1 MHAVDAEVVQK
12 GIEIVGGSAGLRTG
26 RWIDDRP
33 PEVPPIESNE
43 AVTCGREPRDLVFPY
58 THAAR
63 GGVEE
68 NHGYSAS
75 AGVHVPQFGASNSRK
90 AFAGGNVRSSGSW
103 RWRRGGLRKKIQNE
117 AGKDFPVFPVGGMPR
132 FRDHSKIRGGE

>member
-1 MHAVDAEVVQK
+1 MHAFDAEVVQK

-43 AVTCGREPRDLVFPY
+43 SVTCGREGWDRVCPY
-58 THAAR
+58 APAAGSGVKEYHAS
-63 GGVEE
+63 
-68 NHGYSAS
+68 SAS

-90 AFAGGNVRSSGSW
+90 AFAGGNVHPGGSW
-103 RWRRGGLRKKIQNE
+103 RWRRRVLRKKFQN
-117 AGKDFPVFPVGGMPR
+117 
-132 FRDHSKIRGGE
+132 

>member
-58 THAAR
+58 THAA
-63 GGVEE
+63 GSGVEE
-68 NHGYSAS
+68 YHGYSAS

-90 AFAGGNVRSSGSW
+90 AFAGGNVRS
-103 RWRRGGLRKKIQNE
+103 RNRKSTRLNSSHLVISY
-117 AGKDFPVFPVGGMPR
+117 AV
-132 FRDHSKIRGGE
+132 

>member
-58 THAAR
+58 THAAGSGWR
-63 GGVEE
+63 NTTGTPLPPVSTYH
-68 NHGYSAS
+68 NLAPRIV
-75 AGVHVPQFGASNSRK
+75 ARPSR
-90 AFAGGNVRSSGSW
+90 AEMFAGADPGD
-103 RWRRGGLRKKIQNE
+103 GG
-117 AGKDFPVFPVGGMPR
+117 
-132 FRDHSKIRGGE
+132 